1 MARTIPRRIT
11 SCLVCGVRDQCLRV
25 SHLWGVRHSPERL
38 RQVIDEIRYNKSMLE
53 TAELER
59 GRIAHELLER
69 KRGVEKDLRTIFQK
83 INQRSEPFYMS
94 ATFCSPTFGGLRCQP
109 DAIYVEPRQNSL
121 RLLIIEDKT
130 TNQPRYYTQLYA
142 EAVILTDMH
151 CLVAPAFERERM
163 GVGGRSDERRVP
175 FFSRLSG
182 FESYLVEASLN
193 PYGSLESLQDRPLG
207 PIRFSENFH
216 MLSGIESKYF
226 AVTQSKKKIMKALR
240 HPQYIEVEPSSQMR
254 FTRRGKELKTFLP
267 RGSRS
272 DGES

>member
-1 MARTIPRRIT
+1 MT
-11 SCLVCGVRDQCLRV
+11 SCIVCGVRDQCLRV

-38 RQVIDEIRYNKSMLE
+38 RQVIDEIRYNRSMLE
-53 TAELER
+53 TTELRR
-59 GRIAHELLER
+59 GRKAHELLEQR
-69 KRGVEKDLRTIFQK
+69 RGIEKDLRAIFQK

-109 DAIYVEPRQNSL
+109 DAIYVEPKGNSL

-151 CLVAPAFERERM
+151 CLVAPAFERERL
-163 GVGGRSDERRVP
+163 GVGGRSEERRVP
-175 FFSRLSG
+175 FFPRLSG
-182 FESYLVEASLN
+182 FENFLVEAALN
-193 PYGSLESLQDRPLG
+193 PYGTLESLRDRPIN

-216 MLSGIESKYF
+216 MLPGVERKYF
-226 AVTQSKKKIMKALR
+226 AVTLSKKKIMKALK
-240 HPQYIEVEPSSQMR
+240 HPQFVEVERSSQMR
-254 FTRRGKELKTFLP
+254 FTRRGRELKTFLP

-272 DGES
+272 KRS